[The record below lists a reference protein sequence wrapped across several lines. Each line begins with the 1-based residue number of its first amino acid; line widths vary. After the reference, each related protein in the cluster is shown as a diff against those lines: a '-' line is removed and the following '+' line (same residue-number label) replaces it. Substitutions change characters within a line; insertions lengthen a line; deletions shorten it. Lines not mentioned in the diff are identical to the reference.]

1 MISRFH
7 ENTPRGSVQQQG
19 WNNNLIDRKLIARI
33 SQLNFITTDRLSVT
47 KCYVDVNIG
56 GFFFFYEMK
65 ACYSDILFVP

>member
-7 ENTPRGSVQQQG
+7 ENTPRGSEQQQG
-19 WNNNLIDRKLIARI
+19 WNNNLTDRKWIARI
-33 SQLNFITTDRLSVT
+33 SELNFITPDRLSVMT

-56 GFFFFYEMK
+56 GFFNEMK